1 MRPEL
6 QVKTVNIP
14 DTNVAVE
21 MYLYDLSGNELL
33 LENFA
38 RYVILKLKIISK
50 ILKKK
55 NRLKDYILSF

>member
-38 RYVILKLKIISK
+38 RYVILK
-50 ILKKK
+50 
-55 NRLKDYILSF
+55 F